1 MENGLG
7 VIARMGY
14 MEKTP
19 AGHATDIRLLLKA
32 FIQLGLEQKLIILC
46 VASIFM
52 TAYVAGVVCGVTGAH
67 IFNQKK
73 NQDGVYTFSRFFM
86 GLYFLRSRS
95 CRFFA
100 DA

>member
-1 MENGLG
+1 
-7 VIARMGY
+7 

-52 TAYVAGVVCGVTGAH
+52 TAYVAGVVCGVTAL
-67 IFNQKK
+67 IFLIRKK
-73 NQDGVYTFSRFFM
+73 PGRLLYILPVFYGFVFSAESE
-86 GLYFLRSRS
+86 LPVL
-95 CRFFA
+95 C
-100 DA
+100 